1 MVVYCA
7 YNQRAGPLFSS
18 ATQLTPAVA
27 LTASFVPISGVVTA
41 ANLTTAYL
49 NSTANNTA
57 RFYCVNVLN

>member
-1 MVVYCA
+1 M
-7 YNQRAGPLFSS
+7 
-18 ATQLTPAVA
+18 A